1 MMKKMIWLLWSSTCC
16 WAQHGALDYEAFQ
29 FPSRLEGKKL
39 NLLYTAS
46 RKTDSRGAVI
56 FVHGSSFPSKLSAG
70 FRIRGVSWM
79 DVMADTGFDV
89 FALDFLGYGESDR
102 YDHMVQDDKV
112 DDVPNGGRVVV
123 RDLDIAVDLIRK
135 QLGIDRVVLLGHSW
149 GGTVAGHYATLYPE
163 KVDRLVLFAPIVQR
177 LGPTDRKPIRSLFL
191 EQTPEQR
198 LEQFKGQVPEDEDM
212 VLEQDVLLHW
222 GKAWVKSDPTARAR
236 NTGSVRYPSD
246 WQMDLYD
253 CWNGNC
259 FLNPGSLRVPT
270 LIVRGEWDTAFSA
283 RDAEMLFDHMV
294 HVDDKSYVVVGRGT
308 HVLHLEENRWALFNE
323 VLTFIKNEKR

>member
-1 MMKKMIWLLWSSTCC
+1 MIWFLLSAACC
-16 WAQHGALDYEAFQ
+16 WAQGGGSEYERFR
-29 FPSRLEGKKL
+29 FPSRLEGKRL

-46 RKTDSRGAVI
+46 GKTESKGAVL
-56 FVHGSSFPSKLSAG
+56 FVHGSSFPSELSAG
-70 FRIRGVSWM
+70 YRIQGVSWM
-79 DVMADTGFDV
+79 DVMADAGFDV
-89 FALDFLGYGESDR
+89 FALDFLGYGGSDR

-149 GGTVAGHYATLYPE
+149 GGTVAGYYASLYPE

-177 LGPTDRKPIRSLFL
+177 PGSTTWEPSESLFL
-191 EQTPEQR
+191 EQTPQQR
-198 LEQFKGQVPEDEDM
+198 MEQFLAMVPEEQEM
-212 VLEQDVLLHW
+212 VLEQDVLQQW
-222 GKAWVKSDPTARAR
+222 GRAWVESDPTAQER

-246 WQMDLYD
+246 WQKDLYD

-259 FLNPGSLRVPT
+259 FFDPEALAVPT
-270 LIVRGEWDTAFSA
+270 LIVRGEWDTAFGA

-294 HVDDKSYVVVGRGT
+294 HVDDKRYVVVGHGT
-308 HVLHLEENRWALFNE
+308 HVLHLEENRWALFDE
-323 VLTFIKNEKR
+323 VLTFIKNEER